1 MVGIRFT
8 ETMRG
13 HFSTGVSDGRYTDAE
28 QLGKQNDTPFEFT
41 LTITAP
47 DIDAFTA
54 DPRHQ
59 ATMTGTATAPSISPA
74 PMQVSDG
81 VFNLFVVDPARVD
94 TRQMLYA
101 MTLTTAEGR
110 VLHFSGFKTVPRN
123 TVQQAW
129 PDLSTL
135 YITIRDGGNEAA
147 PILGQ
152 GILRILP
159 ADFQKQMRSLETP
172 GAANLADR
180 TRAITKFSQF
190 FSSVVWRTYGG
201 AFAGPTTFDKDA
213 PPRERRPLEVD
224 PPEVHTFK
232 TSDGVELRLTRFRGG
247 GKGPVIL
254 AHGLGVSSLIFSIDT
269 IDTNLVEFLFA
280 RGYDVWLLDFRAS
293 IELPA
298 SKAGST
304 GDDVATRDY
313 PAAVAEVRRR
323 TGAPSVQM
331 VAHCWGSTTFVMS
344 LLSGLEGI
352 RSAVCSQIATHIR
365 TPTATRIKT
374 GLHLPSFLDAIGI
387 DSLTAYADN
396 HEGLLERVYDAA
408 LNLYRPDVQNQ
419 CSSAT
424 CHRITFMYA
433 PLYQHPQL
441 NQATHDALH
450 EMFGIANMQSFIHL
464 ERLTNKGTLVDAQ
477 GADVY
482 MPHLDR
488 MALPICFVHGAKN
501 ECFLPESTALTVDA
515 LRRVNG
521 DRYERHVID
530 GYGHIDCIYGKNA
543 ARDVYPVMA
552 DFLDRTA

>member
-13 HFSTGVSDGRYTDAE
+13 FFSTDVRDDRYTDAE
-28 QLGKQNDTPFEFT
+28 RLGQQKNTPFEFT
-41 LTITAP
+41 LTVAAP

-59 ATMTGTATAPSISPA
+59 ATMTGTSTAPSISPD
-74 PMQVSDG
+74 PMQASEG
-81 VFNLFVVDPARVD
+81 VFNLFVIDPTRVD
-94 TRQMLYA
+94 TRLMLYK
-101 MTLTTAEGR
+101 MKLTTAAGR
-110 VLHFSGFKTVPRN
+110 VLYFSGFKTVPRD

-129 PDLSTL
+129 SDLSTL
-135 YITIRDGGNEAA
+135 YITVRDGADDSA

-152 GILRILP
+152 GVLHILP

-172 GAANLADR
+172 GAANVRDR
-180 TRAITKFSQF
+180 AGAIAKFSRF

-201 AFAGPTTFDKDA
+201 PFAGPTTFDRDA
-213 PPRERRPLEVD
+213 PPRERRPLNVE
-224 PPEVHTFK
+224 PPDVHMLK
-232 TSDGVELRLTRFRGG
+232 AADGVDLRLTRFRGG

-254 AHGLGVSSLIFSIDT
+254 AHGLGVSSLIFSMDT

-298 SKAGST
+298 ARTGST
-304 GDDVATRDY
+304 GDDVATKDY
-313 PAAVAEVRRR
+313 PAAVDEVRRL

-331 VAHCWGSTTFVMS
+331 IAHCWGSTTFVMS
-344 LLSGLEGI
+344 LLNGLQGV
-352 RSAVCSQIATHIR
+352 RSAVCSQIATHVR
-365 TPTATRIKT
+365 TPAATRLKT
-374 GLHLPSFLDAIGI
+374 GLHLPSFLRAIGI
-387 DSLTAYADN
+387 DSLSAYADN

-408 LNLYRPDVQNQ
+408 LNLYAPDVRNR

-433 PLYQHPQL
+433 PLYQHAQL
-441 NQATHDALH
+441 NQATHDSLH
-450 EMFGIANMQSFIHL
+450 ETFGIANMESFIHL
-464 ERLTNKGTLVDAQ
+464 ERLTNTGTLVNAKGQ
-477 GADVY
+477 DVY

-501 ECFLPESTALTVDA
+501 ECFLPESTELTVAA

-543 ARDVYPVMA
+543 AQDVYPVMS
-552 DFLDRTA
+552 DFLERTA

>member
-13 HFSTGVSDGRYTDAE
+13 FFSTDVKDDRYEDAE
-28 QLGKQNDTPFEFT
+28 RLGQQNNTPFAFT
-41 LTITAP
+41 LTITTP

-54 DPRHQ
+54 DSAHQ
-59 ATMTGTATAPSISPA
+59 ATMTGTATAPSISSD
-74 PMQVSDG
+74 PMQVSEG

-94 TRQMLYA
+94 TRLMLYK
-101 MTLTTAEGR
+101 MKLTTTAGR
-110 VLHFSGFKTVPRN
+110 VLYFSGFKTVARD

-135 YITIRDGGNEAA
+135 YITVRDGADESG

-152 GILRILP
+152 GILHILP

-180 TRAITKFSQF
+180 ARATAKFSQF

-201 AFAGPTTFDKDA
+201 PFAGPTTFNKNA
-213 PPRERRPLEVD
+213 PPRERRPLQVD
-224 PPEVHTFK
+224 PPEVHTV
-232 TSDGVELRLTRFRGG
+232 TAADGVELRLTRFRGG
-247 GKGPVIL
+247 SKGPVIL

-298 SKAGST
+298 SRAGST
-304 GDDVATRDY
+304 GDDVATKDY
-313 PAAVAEVRRR
+313 PAAVDEVRRL

-331 VAHCWGSTTFVMS
+331 IAHCWGSTTFVMA
-344 LLSGLEGI
+344 LLNGLQGV

-365 TPTATRIKT
+365 TPTATRLKT
-374 GLHLPSFLDAIGI
+374 GLHLPSFLKAIGI
-387 DSLTAYADN
+387 DSLTAYADD

-408 LNLYRPDVQNQ
+408 LNLYTPDVQNR

-441 NQATHDALH
+441 NQATHDSLH
-450 EMFGIANMQSFIHL
+450 EMFGIANMESFVHL
-464 ERLTNKGTLVDAQ
+464 ERLTNTGTLVNAK
-477 GADVY
+477 GEDVY

-488 MALPICFVHGAKN
+488 LALPICFVHGAKN
-501 ECFLPESTALTVDA
+501 ECFLPESTELTVEA

-543 ARDVYPVMA
+543 ARDIYPVMA

>member
-13 HFSTGVSDGRYTDAE
+13 FFSADVKDGRYTDAE
-28 QLGKQNDTPFEFT
+28 RLGRQGNTPFEFT

-47 DIDAFTA
+47 DVDAFTA

-59 ATMTGTATAPSISPA
+59 AVMTGTAAAPSISPA
-74 PMQVSDG
+74 PMQVSEG
-81 VFNLFVVDPARVD
+81 IFNLFVVDPARVD
-94 TRQMLYA
+94 TRLMLYTMKLA
-101 MTLTTAEGR
+101 TAAGQ
-110 VLHFSGFKTVPRN
+110 VLHFSGFKTVPRD

-135 YITIRDGGNEAA
+135 YITIRDGGDAG

-152 GILRILP
+152 GILHILP

-172 GAANLADR
+172 GAVSLADR
-180 TRAITKFSQF
+180 ARAVATFSQF
-190 FSSVVWRTYGG
+190 FSSVVWRAYGG
-201 AFAGPTTFDKDA
+201 PFAGPTMFNKDA
-213 PPRERRPLEVD
+213 PPRERRPLKVD
-224 PPEVHTFK
+224 PPEVHTVR
-232 TSDGVELRLTRFRGG
+232 TADGVELRLTRFRGG
-247 GKGPVIL
+247 SKGPVIL

-280 RGYDVWLLDFRAS
+280 HGYDVWLLDFRAS

-298 SKAGST
+298 SKAAST
-304 GDDVATRDY
+304 GDDVATKDY
-313 PAAVAEVRRR
+313 PAAVDEVRRL
-323 TGAPSVQM
+323 TAAPSVQM
-331 VAHCWGSTTFVMS
+331 VAHCWGSTTFAMS
-344 LLSGLEGI
+344 LLSGLQGV

-374 GLHLPSFLDAIGI
+374 GLHLPSFLRAIGI

-408 LNLYRPDVQNQ
+408 LNLYAPDVQNQ

-433 PLYQHPQL
+433 PLYRHQQL
-441 NQATHDALH
+441 NQATHDSLH
-450 EMFGIANMQSFIHL
+450 EMFGIANMQSFVHL
-464 ERLTNKGTLVDAQ
+464 ERLTNTGTLVTATGEDA
-477 GADVY
+477 Y

-488 MALPICFVHGAKN
+488 MALPICFVHGSKN
-501 ECFLPESTALTVDA
+501 ECFLPESTALTVEA

-543 ARDVYPVMA
+543 VRDVYPIMA

>member
-1 MVGIRFT
+1 
-8 ETMRG
+8 
-13 HFSTGVSDGRYTDAE
+13 
-28 QLGKQNDTPFEFT
+28 
-41 LTITAP
+41 
-47 DIDAFTA
+47 
-54 DPRHQ
+54 
-59 ATMTGTATAPSISPA
+59 
-74 PMQVSDG
+74 
-81 VFNLFVVDPARVD
+81 
-94 TRQMLYA
+94 LY
-101 MTLTTAEGR
+101 
-110 VLHFSGFKTVPRN
+110 FSGFKTVARD

-135 YITIRDGGNEAA
+135 YITVRDGADESG

-152 GILRILP
+152 GILHILP
-159 ADFQKQMRSLETP
+159 ADFQQQMRSLETP

-180 TRAITKFSQF
+180 ARATAKFSQF

-201 AFAGPTTFDKDA
+201 PFAGPTTFNKNA
-213 PPRERRPLEVD
+213 PPRERRPLQVD
-224 PPEVHTFK
+224 PPEVHTVK
-232 TSDGVELRLTRFRGG
+232 AADGVELRLTRFRGG

-298 SKAGST
+298 SRAGST
-304 GDDVATRDY
+304 GDDVATKDY
-313 PAAVAEVRRR
+313 PAAVAEVRRL

-331 VAHCWGSTTFVMS
+331 IAHCWGSTTFVMS
-344 LLSGLEGI
+344 LLNGLQGV

-374 GLHLPSFLDAIGI
+374 GLHLPSFLKAIGI

-408 LNLYRPDVQNQ
+408 LNLYTPDVQNR

-441 NQATHDALH
+441 NQATHDSLH
-450 EMFGIANMQSFIHL
+450 EMFGIANMDSFVHL
-464 ERLTNKGTLVDAQ
+464 ERLTNTGTLVNAK
-477 GADVY
+477 GEDVY

-488 MALPICFVHGAKN
+488 LALPICFVHGAKN
-501 ECFLPESTALTVDA
+501 ECFLPESTELTVEA

-543 ARDVYPVMA
+543 ARDVYPVMS